1 MRRVKTKTNTREKMK
16 KYSDSQVKSKVN
28 ERAREMV
35 RSLLEDGYRKRFQVM
50 LPRSCF
56 YSLKHCK
63 NGSIITI
70 VGNYES
76 CVIKLTRDGKL
87 RHAEQVK

>member
-1 MRRVKTKTNTREKMK
+1 MRRVKTQTNTREKMQK
-16 KYSDSQVKSKVN
+16 PSNSLVKCKVN

-50 LPRSCF
+50 LPQSCF
-56 YSLKHCK
+56 YSLKHYK

-70 VGNYES
+70 VGNYDAG
-76 CVIKLTRDGKL
+76 VIRLTRDGRL
-87 RHAEQVK
+87 RHSEQL

>member
-1 MRRVKTKTNTREKMK
+1 MSEK
-16 KYSDSQVKSKVN
+16 QKVI

-35 RSLLEDGYRKRFQVM
+35 RSLIEEGYRKRFQVM

-56 YSLKHCK
+56 FSLRHKS
-63 NGSIITI
+63 NGSTITI

-76 CVIKLTRDGKL
+76 CIIKLTRDGKV
-87 RHAEQVK
+87 RHTEKVK

>member
-1 MRRVKTKTNTREKMK
+1 MNDK
-16 KYSDSQVKSKVN
+16 QKVS

-35 RSLLEDGYRKRFQVM
+35 RSLLEEGYRKRFQVM

-56 YSLKHCK
+56 FSLKHK
-63 NGSIITI
+63 SNGSTITI

-87 RHAEQVK
+87 RHTEQVK

>member
-1 MRRVKTKTNTREKMK
+1 MRRVKTQTNTREKMQK
-16 KYSDSQVKSKVN
+16 PSNSPVKCKVN
-28 ERAREMV
+28 ERARELV

-56 YSLKHCK
+56 YSLKHYK

-70 VGNYES
+70 VGNYDAG
-76 CVIKLTRDGKL
+76 VIRLTRDGRL
-87 RHAEQVK
+87 RHSEQV

>member
-1 MRRVKTKTNTREKMK
+1 MSK
-16 KYSDSQVKSKVN
+16 KQQVC
-28 ERAREMV
+28 ERARDMV
-35 RSLLEDGYRKRFQVM
+35 RSLLEEGYRKRFQVM

-56 YSLKHCK
+56 FSLRHKS
-63 NGSIITI
+63 NGSTITI

-87 RHAEQVK
+87 RHTEQV